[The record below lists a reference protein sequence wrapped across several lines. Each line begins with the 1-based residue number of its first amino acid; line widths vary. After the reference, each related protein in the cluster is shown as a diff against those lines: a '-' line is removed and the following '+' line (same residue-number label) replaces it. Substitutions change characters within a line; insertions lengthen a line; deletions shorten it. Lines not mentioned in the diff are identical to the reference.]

1 MMGKKKT
8 VYILL
13 TDTGSLLTKIIKW
26 YTNAPYNH
34 VSIGFDEKLDEI
46 YSFGRKHPRNP
57 LIAGFVR
64 EDVYFGTYRYF
75 DDTSCLLLKMDVSSS
90 EYIRIRNVIQNFNL
104 NKDKYSYNLL
114 GLIGVAMDYPI
125 HQENKYFCSQFVAEV
140 FEKSGLNLWQLPP
153 ALISP
158 DDFLKHPRF
167 EVVYEGSL
175 YKYPLLDHGLLTEP
189 VTSIDYF
196 PLKKK
201 VTL

>member
-34 VSIGFDEKLDEI
+34 VSIAFDEKLDEI

-57 LIAGFVR
+57 LNAGFVR

-75 DDTSCLLLKMDVSSS
+75 DDTSCLLLMMDVSSS

-140 FEKSGLNLWQLPP
+140 FEKSGLNLWRLPP